1 MATTKRERQKAARRL
16 KMEAMQKRAKRRQN
30 TRRGIIAGIV
40 AVVVLGTGALLFT
53 GKSPTTTTTTT
64 PTTTVPVTTTTTTV
78 AKPVTF
84 SPVTDPSPAGV
95 WGKAPTLNVPPGT
108 PPTKAESANLITGT
122 GTAVALGD
130 KFTAQYVLADYA
142 SRKVLQS
149 SWTSGPFSDTLL
161 TSNLIPGW
169 VYGMVGMKVGGR
181 RELILPPVDAYG
193 ASGRS
198 GIPANDTLVFI
209 IDLLKVT
216 K

>member
-1 MATTKRERQKAARRL
+1 
-16 KMEAMQKRAKRRQN
+16 MEAMQKRAKRRRN
-30 TRRGIIAGIV
+30 TRRGIIIAIV
-40 AVVVLGTGALLFT
+40 AVLVFGTGVLLFA

-64 PTTTVPVTTTTTTV
+64 PTTTVPVTTTTV

-95 WGKAPTLNVPPGT
+95 WGQAPTLNVPPGA
-108 PPTKAESANLITGT
+108 PPTKAEFSNLITGT

-149 SWTSGPFSDTLL
+149 SWTTQPFSDTLL
-161 TSNLIPGW
+161 PGNLISGW

-193 ASGRS
+193 STPPS